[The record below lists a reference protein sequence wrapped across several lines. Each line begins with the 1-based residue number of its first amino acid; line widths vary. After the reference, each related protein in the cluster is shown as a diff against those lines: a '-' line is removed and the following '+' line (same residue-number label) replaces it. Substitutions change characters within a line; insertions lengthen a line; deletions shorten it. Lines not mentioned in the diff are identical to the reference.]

1 MKYTRKDID
10 IDEWKYICLYTVK
23 YNNKS
28 FRKKVTQSGSGVKAG
43 TNEHEYTRLKK
54 LRRKARPLLPKKLKW
69 KHTLHQTMIK
79 PMREVRNGNLLS

>member
-1 MKYTRKDID
+1 MKYTRKDIA
-10 IDEWKYICLYTVK
+10 IDEWKYSCLYTVK

-28 FRKKVTQSGSGVKAG
+28 FRKKVTHSGSGVMAG
-43 TNEHEYTRLKK
+43 TNEHEYTRLK
-54 LRRKARPLLPKKLKW
+54 RPLLPKKLKW